1 MLSKTL
7 EKALN
12 VQINDEYYSAFL
24 YLSMSSYFESVNLLG
39 MAAWMRMQYEEEV
52 MHGIK
57 LFDMIV
63 DMEGKIALKPIEGP
77 PMEFKS
83 PLDVFTK
90 SLEHERKVTGMI
102 NKIYSL
108 AREESNY
115 AVQSALQWFIDEQ
128 VEEEKSALEIVQQLK
143 MIGDETTPLLMLDGK
158 LGSREL
164 NPEA

>member
-12 VQINDEYYSAFL
+12 EQINKEYYSAFL

-39 MAAWMRMQYEEEV
+39 MAAWMRLQYEEEV
-52 MHGIK
+52 MHAIK
-57 LFDMIV
+57 LFDMII
-63 DMEGKIALKPIEGP
+63 DMEGKVALKPIEGP
-77 PMEFKS
+77 PMEFES

-102 NKIYSL
+102 NNIYSL
-108 AREESNY
+108 ARKEINY

-143 MIGDETTPLLMLDGK
+143 MIGDETTPLLMLDNK

-164 NPEA
+164 KPEA

>member
-12 VQINDEYYSAFL
+12 EQVNKEYYSAFL

-39 MAAWMRMQYEEEV
+39 MAAWMRTQYEEEV
-52 MHGIK
+52 MHAIK
-57 LFDMIV
+57 IFDMIV
-63 DMEGKIALKPIEGP
+63 DMEGKVALKPIEGP
-77 PMEFKS
+77 PMEFES

-90 SLEHERKVTGMI
+90 TLEHERKVTGMI
-102 NKIYSL
+102 NNIYSL
-108 AREESNY
+108 ARKENNY

-143 MIGDETTPLLMLDGK
+143 MIGDETAPLLMLDSK

-164 NPEA
+164 KPEA

>member
-12 VQINDEYYSAFL
+12 EQVNKEYYSAFL

-39 MAAWMRMQYEEEV
+39 MAAWMRTQYEEEV
-52 MHGIK
+52 MHAIK
-57 LFDMIV
+57 IFDMIV
-63 DMEGKIALKPIEGP
+63 DMEGKVALKPIEGP

-90 SLEHERKVTGMI
+90 SLEHERKITGMI
-102 NKIYSL
+102 NNIYSL
-108 AREESNY
+108 AREENNY
-115 AVQSALQWFIDEQ
+115 AGQSALQWFIDEQ
-128 VEEEKSALEIVQQLK
+128 VEEEKAALEIVQQLK
-143 MIGDETTPLLMLDGK
+143 MIGDETTPLLMLDSK

-164 NPEA
+164 KPEA

>member
-12 VQINDEYYSAFL
+12 EQINKEYYSAFL

-52 MHGIK
+52 MHAIK
-57 LFDMIV
+57 LFDMII
-63 DMEGKIALKPIEGP
+63 DMEGKVALKPVEGP
-77 PMEFKS
+77 PMKFES

-102 NKIYSL
+102 NNIYSL
-108 AREESNY
+108 ARKEINY

-143 MIGDETTPLLMLDGK
+143 MIGDETTPLLMLDSK

-164 NPEA
+164 KPEA

>member
-12 VQINDEYYSAFL
+12 EQVNSEYYSAFL

-39 MAAWMRMQYEEEV
+39 MAAWMRTQYEEEV
-52 MHGIK
+52 MHAIK
-57 LFDMIV
+57 IFDMIV
-63 DMEGKIALKPIEGP
+63 DMEGKVELKSVEGP
-77 PMEFKS
+77 PVKFES
-83 PLDVFTK
+83 SVGVFTK
-90 SLEHERKVTGMI
+90 TLEHERKVTGMI
-102 NKIYSL
+102 NNIYSL

-143 MIGDETTPLLMLDGK
+143 MIGDETTPLLMLDNK
-158 LGSREL
+158 LGSRE
-164 NPEA
+164 PEPGA

>member
-12 VQINDEYYSAFL
+12 EQINKEYYSAFL

-52 MHGIK
+52 MHAIK
-57 LFDMIV
+57 LFDMII
-63 DMEGKIALKPIEGP
+63 DMEGKVALKPVEGP
-77 PMEFKS
+77 PMKFES

-102 NKIYSL
+102 NNIYSL
-108 AREESNY
+108 ARKENNY

-143 MIGDETTPLLMLDGK
+143 MIGDETTPLLMLDNK

-164 NPEA
+164 KPEA

>member
-12 VQINDEYYSAFL
+12 EQVNSEYYSAFL

-39 MAAWMRMQYEEEV
+39 MAAWMKTQYEEEI
-52 MHGIK
+52 MHAIK
-57 LFDMIV
+57 IFDMIA
-63 DMEGKIALKPIEGP
+63 DMEGKVELKPIKGP
-77 PMEFKS
+77 PIEFES

-102 NKIYSL
+102 NNIYSL
-108 AREESNY
+108 ARKENDY

-128 VEEEKSALEIVQQLK
+128 VEEEKAALEIVKQLK
-143 MIGDETTPLLMLDGK
+143 MIGDETTPLLMLDSK

-164 NPEA
+164 RTEA

>member
-12 VQINDEYYSAFL
+12 VQINKEYYSAFL

-63 DMEGKIALKPIEGP
+63 DMEGKVALAPIEGP
-77 PMEFKS
+77 PTEFKS

-102 NKIYSL
+102 NDIYSL

-143 MIGDETTPLLMLDGK
+143 MIGDETTPLLMLDSK

-164 NPEA
+164 NPED